1 VNLPSVIR
9 YPSSSSPAPMQV
21 ANRVMIVILRASD
34 KDARGIST
42 STGSATSR
50 LDLPYGRLQ
59 TASPSPCF
67 RTLSKLGS
75 LRVKLSHSF
84 PPVFPLSPIF
94 RTFFQVPYPVTPLF
108 ATLTKTAGVCTQNS
122 PFWNRFTP
130 YLAEAPFITRHRIQV
145 LSFQILPHSS
155 ALFCARAKLDS
166 FLFKRFRTLRRKTAR
181 GGGAHPISRYNWR
194 CGRKRA
200 G

>member
-1 VNLPSVIR
+1 MPEESQPQLGQPLHVWISLTGGCKRPLQVHVSAPCQSLPTHPVNSTPLF
-9 YPSSSSPAPMQV
+9 SSPCK
-21 ANRVMIVILRASD
+21 IVRTKDINSLNAS
-34 KDARGIST
+34 
-42 STGSATSR
+42 
-50 LDLPYGRLQ
+50 
-59 TASPSPCF
+59 
-67 RTLSKLGS
+67 
-75 LRVKLSHSF
+75 KLSHSF
-84 PPVFPLSPIF
+84 PPVFPWSPIF

-130 YLAEAPFITRHRIQV
+130 SLAEEPFITRHRIQV

-155 ALFCARAKLDS
+155 ALFCAHAKLNS